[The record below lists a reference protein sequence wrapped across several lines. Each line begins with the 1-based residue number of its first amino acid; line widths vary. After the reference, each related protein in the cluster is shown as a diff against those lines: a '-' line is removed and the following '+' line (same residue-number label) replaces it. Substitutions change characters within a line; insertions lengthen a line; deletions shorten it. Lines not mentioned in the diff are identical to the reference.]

1 MKIRQVFRLR
11 DFKLVLL
18 VDERIYRDFAELQ
31 VNSLIRRRV
40 NKCKTSLRLSRHVS
54 KHKTSLTR
62 ARARLVFKIL
72 DTYTCYGLLVRENN
86 SFHAFSWFQK
96 ES

>member
-11 DFKLVLL
+11 DFKLLLL

-40 NKCKTSLRLSRHVS
+40 NKCKTSLRLSRRVS
-54 KHKTSLTR
+54 KHKTSLTI
-62 ARARLVFKIL
+62 ARARRGFQGFRNL
-72 DTYTCYGLLVRENN
+72 TCHSLLVR
-86 SFHAFSWFQK
+86 
-96 ES
+96 